1 MNNEAPASLASP
13 INHTW
18 VMILLGLLWLPMGNI
33 IFELKPSSDARRVY
47 LTFIALQIEG
57 VQSRRAQNGTNHISQ
72 PGIIGDD
79 NV

>member
-47 LTFIALQIEG
+47 LTFIALQTEG

-72 PGIIGDD
+72 PDIIDDD